1 MIVRRL
7 NWGILGTSF
16 ISEVIAAAIV
26 ASDTGELK
34 AVASRH
40 EEKARSFAATFSIHR
55 YYANY
60 EQLLFDPTID
70 VVYIGLPNHLH
81 FEWILKAAAAG
92 KHILCE
98 KPLVLTTQ
106 EVHQVITTVRKAD
119 VLCMEALMYRHHP
132 FIQELQKV
140 IEAGALGVIRQVN
153 AFYCANIARMANP
166 VAGGCIRNLGCYPL
180 SLTRFL
186 LNSEPVSMVALGR
199 VDEQGYDRQASLL
212 LQFPRGAIANIGTAD
227 DLELSWYYEL
237 IGDEGCMQLKSNPWL
252 PPQSENCAIIR
263 DKNGS
268 DILQI
273 KIDAIKPLYSYQIDT
288 LGNAILGIPA
298 SGSDVIPLEDSL
310 GNIQILEKWLKQ
322 IKELKTLPLSIN

>member
-1 MIVRRL
+1 MVVRRL

-34 AVASRH
+34 AVASRN
-40 EEKARSFAATFSIHR
+40 EERARSFASTFAIHR

-98 KPLVLTTQ
+98 KPLVLTAQ
-106 EVHQVITTVRKAD
+106 EVQQVIVAIKKAN

-132 FIQELQKV
+132 FIQELQRV
-140 IEAGALGVIRQVN
+140 IEAGALGVIRQIN
-153 AFYCANIARMANP
+153 AFYCANIARLANP

-186 LNSEPVSMVALGR
+186 LKSEPIHMVALGR
-199 VDEQGYDRQASLL
+199 VDEQGHDRQASMI
-212 LQFPRGAIANIGTAD
+212 LQFPRGALANIATSD
-227 DLELSWYYEL
+227 ELEMSWYYEL

-252 PPQSENCAIIR
+252 PPQTENCAIIK

-268 DILQI
+268 DVLHIS
-273 KIDAIKPLYSYQIDT
+273 IDAVKPLYSYQIDT
-288 LGNAILGIPA
+288 LGNAILGVPH
-298 SGSDVIPLEDSL
+298 SGSDVISLEDSL

-322 IKELKTLPLSIN
+322 IRELKTEPLSLN